1 MDDGEKPDEAS
12 EAGQAAED
20 AEAIEDTEHPGDA
33 DNDGAD
39 NDTGAAE
46 DADPGRPEE
55 PGDAE
60 TPAAAG
66 TAATTGGR
74 HRHPAR
80 RGRSP
85 WRIAARTA
93 VVLLSA
99 LALVA
104 TGYAYTVLD
113 GLQDSVQTTDAL
125 QQNSGGDDENAPP
138 PPQDDGA
145 TDILLVGTDSRTD
158 MEGNALPLD
167 MLKELRTEDKQGIST
182 DTLIIMRIPKD
193 GGTPKAIS
201 IPRDAWVDVP
211 QGGEDKINSA
221 YGAAKEAASARLW
234 AEGGHEPADIEKE
247 SDQAGR
253 RALVKTVQDFTRIH
267 IDHYAEVNLLGF
279 YLLTEALGGVEVCLN
294 NATYDKDSGANFA
307 AGPQVVSGGEALS
320 FVRQRKNLPRGD
332 LDRIVRQQAFLASAL
347 DGVLSAGTLT
357 EPGRLDQL
365 TETLRRSLVLDP
377 NLDLLG
383 FAEQAKGIASGD
395 IEFVTI
401 PVVQVAARSDDGQSI
416 VSVDKQAVRAF
427 VKDIITGGEG
437 QGEQP
442 GGGGSA
448 PGGGIAPR
456 AATCVN

>member
-1 MDDGEKPDEAS
+1 MDDPEDPEEPDEA
-12 EAGQAAED
+12 G
-20 AEAIEDTEHPGDA
+20 
-33 DNDGAD
+33 
-39 NDTGAAE
+39 
-46 DADPGRPEE
+46 
-55 PGDAE
+55 
-60 TPAAAG
+60 
-66 TAATTGGR
+66 TTGGR
-74 HRHPAR
+74 HRQATPAR
-80 RGRSP
+80 RKRSP
-85 WRIAARTA
+85 WRIAARSA

-125 QQNSGGDDENAPP
+125 QQNSGGEEGTPP

-167 MLKELRTEDKQGIST
+167 MLKQLRTEDKQGIST

-193 GGTPKAIS
+193 GGSPRAIS

-211 QGGEDKINSA
+211 QGGEGKINSA
-221 YGAAKEAASARLW
+221 YGAAKESVSARLW
-234 AEGGHEPADIEKE
+234 AEGGHAAADVEKE

-347 DGVLSAGTLT
+347 DSVLSAGTLT

-377 NLDLLG
+377 DLDLLG

-401 PVVQVAARSDDGQSI
+401 PVVEVAARSDDGQSI
-416 VSVDKQAVRAF
+416 VSVDKEAVRAF
-427 VKDIITGGEG
+427 VKDIIESE
-437 QGEQP
+437 GEQP
-442 GGGGSA
+442 SGGGSA

-456 AATCVN
+456 AAACVN